1 MLTVG
6 ILNSEKYD
14 TEGWLSELL
23 IRRERILRLKR
34 YTLLYASFSGLLR
47 SYFDE
52 AFRCIET
59 LHSLDREHFPL
70 KSPDDSIYD
79 NLLLLLVGIQH
90 HYSGFFDIALD
101 YYSKIPPTAGD
112 TYIVSLLNKCII
124 LRLGTEQDH
133 TKAMKWLD
141 EIERRIYIASNLS
154 PQLRTAWNL
163 VKGITCTEVL
173 RSKFPILPENV
184 TNGV

>member
-1 MLTVG
+1 MLTIG
-6 ILNSEKYD
+6 ILNGEKYD
-14 TEGWLSELL
+14 TDGWLSELL
-23 IRRERILRLKR
+23 LQRERILRLKR

-52 AFRCIET
+52 AFRCIEM
-59 LHSLDREHFPL
+59 LQSLDKGHFPPT
-70 KSPDDSIYD
+70 SPNDPIYD
-79 NLLLLLVGIQH
+79 NLLFLLLGIQH
-90 HYSGFFDIALD
+90 HYSGLFDIALD

-124 LRLGTEQDH
+124 LRLGTPQDH
-133 TKAMKWLD
+133 AMAMKWLD
-141 EIERRIYIASNLS
+141 EIERRLYIAPNHS

-173 RSKFPILPENV
+173 RSKFPTPSQKCD
-184 TNGV
+184 